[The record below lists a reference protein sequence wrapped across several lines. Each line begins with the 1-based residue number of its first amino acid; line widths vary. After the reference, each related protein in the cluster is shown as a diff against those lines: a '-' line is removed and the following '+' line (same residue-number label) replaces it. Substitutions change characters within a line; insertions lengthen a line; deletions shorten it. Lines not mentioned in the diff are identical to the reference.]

1 VSANQHLLNDHSTP
15 ESRFQSCGPAGR
27 RVKFRRSRPAR
38 NIVKFCLRR
47 CAGRML
53 KFCRSH
59 CARQP
64 PFAFRR
70 AGHFCA
76 AFTLSVAL
84 MLSVTASNLRAAD
97 ISGSGEPAG
106 CQTVRFS
113 DVGWTDVTA
122 TTALVA
128 QLLRSIGYAPT
139 ITVLS
144 VPVTFASLQNKDIDV
159 FLGNWM
165 PAQEADRSP
174 YLADGS
180 IVVIGPNLLGAKYTL
195 AVPSYLYEAGLKDF
209 NDIRRFAPAV
219 GSSIYGIEPGNDGN
233 RLVLKM
239 LKQDL
244 FGLGDFKLVES
255 SEQGMLAQVERAY
268 RSKEP
273 VVFLAWE
280 PHPMNMRFDLKYLN
294 GGDTVFGP
302 NFGGATIY
310 TVTRKGYSAECPNV
324 GRLLS
329 NLKFTLRGESEM
341 MAAILDRHEQ
351 PQIAAAEW
359 LRANPTATKVW
370 LDGVLAFDGRP
381 ASAALAHSVPPP
393 RPGGF
398 EQWVVTHKIPVGD
411 AMAVAIDTI
420 KTHGTFV
427 FDGISVVIRGMV
439 NGVTALLRILPAPA
453 LIVAIA
459 ALAWALRRSWT
470 LTAFV
475 ALALLFILNQGY
487 WIATLET
494 LALVMVATL
503 MSAAIGVPLG
513 IAAAHRPRLFAALR
527 PVLDLMQ
534 TLPTFVYL
542 IPTLVLFGLGVVPGL
557 ISTVIFALPAPI
569 RLTHLGISSVP
580 RPLIEAGEAFGATP
594 MQLLWKIELP
604 SAATTII
611 AGITQCIM
619 LSLSMV
625 VIAALV
631 GAGGLGVPV
640 VRALNSVQVGMGFEA
655 GFTIVLLAIILDR
668 ISRPKERGIAR

>member
-1 VSANQHLLNDHSTP
+1 VSTHPNLLNDHSR
-15 ESRFQSCGPAGR
+15 ESC
-27 RVKFRRSRPAR
+27 RPD
-38 NIVKFCLRR
+38 
-47 CAGRML
+47 
-53 KFCRSH
+53 
-59 CARQP
+59 
-64 PFAFRR
+64 
-70 AGHFCA
+70 
-76 AFTLSVAL
+76 
-84 MLSVTASNLRAAD
+84 VTAVKRCQAPRRQAFYLAVVLFALAASAPCLAAAER
-97 ISGSGEPAG
+97 SGSGEPAN

-128 QLLRSIGYAPT
+128 QLLRGIGYTPT

-144 VPVTFASLQNKDIDV
+144 VPVTFASIQNRDLDV

-165 PAQEADRSP
+165 PAQEADRKP
-174 YLADGS
+174 YDADGS
-180 IVVIGPNLLGAKYTL
+180 VVVIGPNLVGAKYTL
-195 AVPSYLYEAGLKDF
+195 AVPAYAYAAGLKDF
-209 NDIRRFAPAV
+209 SDIHRFAAELNN
-219 GSSIYGIEPGNDGN
+219 SIYGIEPGNDGN
-233 RLVLKM
+233 RLVLRM
-239 LKQDL
+239 LKQNE

-255 SEQGMLAQVERAY
+255 SEQGELAQVERAY
-268 RSKEP
+268 RSKQP
-273 VVFLAWE
+273 IVFLAWE
-280 PHPMNMRFDLKYLN
+280 PHPMNMRFDLKYLS
-294 GGDTVFGP
+294 GGDEVFGP

-310 TVTRKGYSAECPNV
+310 TVTRKGYSAECPNI
-324 GRLLS
+324 GHLLT
-329 NLKFTLRGESEM
+329 NLKFSLRGESEM
-341 MAAILDRHEQ
+341 MAAILDRHEA
-351 PQIAAAEW
+351 PDIAAAAW
-359 LRANPTATKVW
+359 LKANPTAAKAW
-370 LDGVLAFDGRP
+370 LDGVLTFDGRP
-381 ASAALAHSVPPP
+381 AINALSRAAAPP
-393 RPGGF
+393 RLGGF
-398 EQWVVTHKIPVGD
+398 EHWVISHKIPVGE

-420 KTHGTFV
+420 KTHGTFL
-427 FDGISVVIRGMV
+427 FDGISIVIRGMV
-439 NGVTALLRILPAPA
+439 NGVTAALRMLPAPA

-459 ALAWALRRSWT
+459 ALAYALRRSYT

-487 WIATLET
+487 WLATLET
-494 LALVMVATL
+494 LSLVMVATL
-503 MSAAIGVPLG
+503 ASAAIGVPLG

-604 SAATTII
+604 SAASTII

-668 ISRPKERGIAR
+668 ISRPKERGASR

>member
-1 VSANQHLLNDHSTP
+1 VSANQISLNDHSK
-15 ESRFQSCGPAGR
+15 SAVHVQSCRPGFAQVKRREAPVGR
-27 RVKFRRSRPAR
+27 YTAFVLSLFL
-38 NIVKFCLRR
+38 IVFS
-47 CAGRML
+47 A
-53 KFCRSH
+53 SH
-59 CARQP
+59 
-64 PFAFRR
+64 
-70 AGHFCA
+70 A
-76 AFTLSVAL
+76 AEP
-84 MLSVTASNLRAAD
+84 
-97 ISGSGEPAG
+97 SGSGEPAS
-106 CQTVRFS
+106 CRNVRFS

-122 TTALVA
+122 TTALVG
-128 QLLRSIGYAPT
+128 QLLRSIGYSPS

-165 PAQEADRSP
+165 PAQEADRSR
-174 YLADGS
+174 YVADGS
-180 IVVIGPNLLGAKYTL
+180 VVVIGPNLEGAKYTL
-195 AVPSYLYEAGLKDF
+195 AVPAYAYDAGLKDF
-209 NDIRRFAPAV
+209 KDIHRFAAELNN
-219 GSSIYGIEPGNDGN
+219 SIYGIEPGNDGN

-239 LKQDL
+239 LKEGE
-244 FGLGDFKLVES
+244 FGLSDFKLVES
-255 SEQGMLAQVERAY
+255 SEQGELAQVERAY
-268 RSKEP
+268 RNKQP
-273 VVFLAWE
+273 IVFLAWE

-294 GGDTVFGP
+294 GGDDVFGP
-302 NFGGATIY
+302 NYGGATIY
-310 TVTRKGYSAECPNV
+310 TVTRRGYSAECPNI
-324 GRLLS
+324 GHLLA
-329 NLKFTLRGESEM
+329 NLKFSLRGESEM

-351 PQIAAAEW
+351 PDIAAAEW
-359 LRANPTATKVW
+359 LKANPTAAKAW
-370 LDGVLAFDGRP
+370 LGGVLTFDGKP
-381 ASAALAHSVPPP
+381 AYAALAHSAPPP

-398 EQWVVTHKIPVGD
+398 EQWIISHKIPVGD

-427 FDGISVVIRGMV
+427 FDGISIVIRGMV
-439 NGVTALLRILPAPA
+439 DGVTAALRMLPAPA
-453 LIVAIA
+453 LIVGIA
-459 ALAWALRRSWT
+459 ALAYVLRRSWT
-470 LTAFV
+470 LMAFV

-494 LALVMVATL
+494 LSLVLVATFA
-503 MSAAIGVPLG
+503 SAAIGVPLG

-580 RPLIEAGEAFGATP
+580 RPLIEAGQSFGATP

-668 ISRPKERGIAR
+668 MSRPKERGVSQ